1 MANLDSLMERIN
13 GETIAG
19 AALTLLGGLFMFAS
33 QVNALWTAAIPTALV
48 LIAVG
53 IALIALG
60 RYTTIRSNRTH
71 PHTEEHSHY

>member
-1 MANLDSLMERIN
+1 MERIN

-19 AALTLLGGLFMFAS
+19 AALTILGALFIVAS
-33 QVNALWTAAIPTALV
+33 QMNELWKAAIPTAFV

-60 RYTTIRSNRTH
+60 RYTTRKSNRSS